1 MAEVF
6 GSTYAETQQDATTK
20 KDKDKWAQECEEN
33 PGTFLLLILAFFEH
47 VLDGRLVNHEIWLA
61 TIPVYLDAV
70 TVIPFDDSVNFFSI
84 AQHDHHRSARLH
96 LFLIVEVLGVGRLG
110 RCELLA
116 SASRS
121 HGTLTSFRTIVALRA
136 PLLHG
141 NRRGI
146 VVSVIVILDAG

>member
-70 TVIPFDDSVNFFSI
+70 TVIPFNDATNFFAI
-84 AQHDHHRSARLH
+84 LKHDHHRGSRLH
-96 LFLIVEVLGVGRLG
+96 LLLIVEVLGIGLLRRRRLLSGGR
-110 RCELLA
+110 R
-116 SASRS
+116 
-121 HGTLTSFRTIVALRA
+121 
-136 PLLHG
+136 
-141 NRRGI
+141 
-146 VVSVIVILDAG
+146 